1 MENNNNFQNRNI
13 ITSIYKKYQDEVK
26 HYFMSYTHNMMA
38 AEDML
43 QNLFIKVMELDVIAE
58 DTAKNL
64 LMVMAHRMI
73 IDDARHRAFVHNAE
87 KQLSQ
92 SISQYDSFSVVRKV
106 ETDEIIEMESRQLAT
121 MAPKRA
127 RVYEMYRHEELSA
140 HEIAEQ
146 LNLSQR
152 TVEAHIYLSTK
163 EMKHYLKNI
172 I

>member
-1 MENNNNFQNRNI
+1 MENNDNMYNRSLV
-13 ITSIYKKYQDEVK
+13 TSLYEKYSEELK
-26 HYFMSYTHNMMA
+26 LYLMSYTHNVMA

-43 QNLFIKVMELDVIAE
+43 QNLFIKVMELDVIVE

-73 IDDARHRAFVHNAE
+73 IDDARHRAFVRNIE
-87 KQLSQ
+87 RQLSQ